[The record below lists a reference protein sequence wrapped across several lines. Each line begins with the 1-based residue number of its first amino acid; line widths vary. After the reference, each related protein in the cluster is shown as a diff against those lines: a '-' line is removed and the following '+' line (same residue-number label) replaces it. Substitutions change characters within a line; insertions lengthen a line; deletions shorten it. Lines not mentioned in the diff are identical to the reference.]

1 MTQILKILLVGLF
14 FTNHSGVCQ
23 NKLLKACEKLKKVAF
38 KDNYD
43 FEKIKRV
50 TSEFRDT
57 LFSCSNDTY
66 IKCNCADIL
75 WTELLNDKDGLIIC
89 PHCRFGENRS
99 DYLSY
104 LVTLID
110 EYNLEYE
117 FSREHLSTVRDSFYF
132 VMKRLESK
140 RVRRESSKE
149 SWKTFYHIINPEAKF
164 LKDKRLALAET
175 YLKYFDDTSN
185 TEYNRD
191 LMLTSLFET
200 NEFVETE
207 IIKRMSNQSNTKYFW
222 RMIGILR
229 TSGSKNSIEYL
240 TAYLQNQKLELKE
253 LTLILSV
260 IYEIKSSKIIDDGT
274 WNSFKQ
280 LHKNN
285 TIDSLVKANYFE
297 EYYHKPH

>member
-1 MTQILKILLVGLF
+1 MTQILKLLLVGF
-14 FTNHSGVCQ
+14 IFTNHPGICQ
-23 NKLLKACEKLKKVAF
+23 NKLIKACEKLKKVAF

-43 FEKIKRV
+43 FEKIKKV

-57 LFSCSNDTY
+57 LFHCSNDTY

-75 WTELLNDKDGLIIC
+75 WNELLRDKDALTTC
-89 PHCRFGENRS
+89 DHCSLGENRG

-117 FSREHLSTVRDSFYF
+117 FSREHLSTGRDSFDF

-140 RVRRESSKE
+140 RVRRERSKD
-149 SWKTFYHIINPEAKF
+149 SWKTFYHIINPEANF

-200 NEFVETE
+200 NESIETE
-207 IIKRMSNQSNTKYFW
+207 IIKRMSNQSNNKYFW
-222 RMIGILR
+222 RMIGILS
-229 TSGSKNSIEYL
+229 TSGSNNSIRYL
-240 TAYLQNQKLELKE
+240 TSYLKNKKLEPKE
-253 LTLILSV
+253 LTLILRV
-260 IYEIKSSKIIDDGT
+260 IYEIKSSKNIEDGT

-280 LHKNN
+280 LLKNS

-297 EYYHKPH
+297 EYYNKHR